1 MYIYKH
7 LQQIIKL
14 IHLPFYSYLICTW
27 TEQVFYGT
35 ILPYLS
41 AIDFSSSLSDSLL
54 FVQQSFHCQLSGSCK
69 SFLTIIWHC
78 SLLLCSIHFEHV
90 LSSGT
95 LCISLPWS
103 SLIKCCS
110 SLIIIYWHLDIT
122 FWFILSPAESR
133 RLTSSNPLPSA
144 ILLTK
149 LTKLFRLLYTTLCYC
164 CIGIRVKIYT

>member
-27 TEQVFYGT
+27 IEQVFYGA

-54 FVQQSFHCQLSGSCK
+54 FVKQSFHCQLSGSCK

-78 SLLLCSIHFEHV
+78 CFSSTLLNPLWACTFIRNTMY
-90 LSSGT
+90 LS
-95 LCISLPWS
+95 P
-103 SLIKCCS
+103 
-110 SLIIIYWHLDIT
+110 LIIIDQMLLLIDHHLLISSYHILIHLITCWIQEIDI
-122 FWFILSPAESR
+122 I
-133 RLTSSNPLPSA
+133 
-144 ILLTK
+144 
-149 LTKLFRLLYTTLCYC
+149 
-164 CIGIRVKIYT
+164 

>member
-1 MYIYKH
+1 MVPYFLIY
-7 LQQIIKL
+7 LLL
-14 IHLPFYSYLICTW
+14 IFLLLCLIVCFLWNNPFIVSFLDLANPSW
-27 TEQVFYGT
+27 Q
-35 ILPYLS
+35 
-41 AIDFSSSLSDSLL
+41 LSDI
-54 FVQQSFHCQLSGSCK
+54 VA
-69 SFLTIIWHC
+69 
-78 SLLLCSIHFEHV
+78 SLLLCSIHFERV

-103 SLIKCCS
+103 SSIKCCS
-110 SLIIIYWHLDIT
+110 SLIIIYWHLVIT
-122 FWFILSPAESR
+122 FWFILSPAESK